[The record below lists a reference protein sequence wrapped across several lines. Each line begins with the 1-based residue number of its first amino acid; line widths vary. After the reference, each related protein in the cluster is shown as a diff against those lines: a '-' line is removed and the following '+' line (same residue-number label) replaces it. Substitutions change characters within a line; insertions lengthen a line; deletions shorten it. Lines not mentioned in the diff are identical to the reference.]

1 MFKKSFHIGLTI
13 VAGMLL
19 LAVMGMGSGT
29 EAGSSSEVVTNS
41 VIVHPGVSTSAVA
54 YCPTG
59 TFIGWWCRVVKRSN
73 FIRQPPCL
81 SGQCADRLVCG
92 GKYRDNCFVESL
104 GDLCNAIVK
113 DNHHVPHD
121 LANFSD

>member
-59 TFIGWWCRVVKRSN
+59 TFALDGGAELSN
-73 FIRQPPCL
+73 GQIL
-81 SGQCADRLVCG
+81 SGNPLAYPGSAPTGWYVVA
-92 GKYRDNCFVESL
+92 NTETTVSL
-104 GDLCNAIVK
+104 KVWAICVTQ
-113 DNHHVPHD
+113 
-121 LANFSD
+121 S